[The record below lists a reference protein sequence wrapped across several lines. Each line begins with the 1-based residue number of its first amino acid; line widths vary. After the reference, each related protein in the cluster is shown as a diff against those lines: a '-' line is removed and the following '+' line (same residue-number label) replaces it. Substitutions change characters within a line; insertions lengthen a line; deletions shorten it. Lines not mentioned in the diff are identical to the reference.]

1 MKKGSVNMKR
11 NKLVSILSLVLV
23 LALVTT
29 GCASGSKGESGAKN
43 NEFRMNL
50 ASEPPSL
57 DPAQATD
64 QVSFTII
71 NAIYEGLTIIDE
83 NGDVQPGIAEKWAVS
98 EDGKTYTFTIRS
110 DAKWNNGDAVTAH
123 DFEFSWKR
131 ALDPM
136 LVPEPS
142 QYAYQLYYIEGAEAY
157 NTGSGSV
164 DDVKVKA
171 TDDHTLVVTLNAPTV
186 YFESLLSTAV
196 YFPVHQSVT
205 ENEAFAAAADT
216 MVTNGPFTMT
226 EWKRN
231 TAITLE
237 PSETYYG
244 RDNIKFAKV
253 SFTMVNDSNS
263 ELNMYETGKL
273 DYAGYPTGS
282 LPTDQYES
290 LKQKYTE
297 EFQIKGTASLYYYLI
312 NTTEA
317 PFTNQKIRQALS
329 LSVNRAD
336 ITDKVT
342 LGGQLPAYGL
352 VPPGI
357 KGVEDEYRAEVSDDY
372 FKEDLELAKTLLA
385 EGLAEEGLTELPAFS
400 VTFNTNE
407 LHQKVAEAIVDMWRN
422 NLGVNAQI
430 GNEEWGVFLDNRTAM
445 NYQVARAGWGADYN
459 DPISFIG
466 LFTSKSGNNNTGYAN
481 ADYDALV
488 EQVNQTTDA
497 AERMKLMA
505 EAEKMLI
512 DTHSIIPLYYYSTV
526 YLMKPDV
533 KGVYVDYKGDI
544 IFTRG
549 YYEAE

>member
-1 MKKGSVNMKR
+1 MKK
-11 NKLVSILSLVLV
+11 NKLVFMLSLVLV
-23 LALVTT
+23 LALVVT
-29 GCASGSKGESGAKN
+29 GCASGSKNESGANN
-43 NEFRMNL
+43 NEFRINL
-50 ASEPPSL
+50 ASEPPTL

-64 QVSFTII
+64 QVSFTVI

-83 NGDVQPGIAEKWAVS
+83 NGNVQPGIAEKWDVS

-110 DAKWNNGDAVTAH
+110 DAKWNNGDPITAH

-131 ALDPM
+131 ALDPK
-136 LVPEPS
+136 LVPKPS
-142 QYAYQLYYIEGAEAY
+142 QYAYQMYYIEGAEAY

-164 DDVKVKA
+164 DDVKINA

-186 YFESLLSTAV
+186 YFESLLSTAI

-216 MVTNGPFTMT
+216 MITNGPFTMT

-231 TAITLE
+231 TSIVLE
-237 PSETYYG
+237 PSESYYA
-244 RDNIKFAKV
+244 RDDIKFAKV

-273 DYAGYPTGS
+273 DYAGYPTGA
-282 LPTDQYES
+282 LPTDQFAS
-290 LKQKYTE
+290 LKEKYPN

-317 PFTNQKIRQALS
+317 PFTNEKIRQALS
-329 LSVNRAD
+329 LSIDRAA
-336 ITDKVT
+336 ITEKVT
-342 LGGQLPAYGL
+342 LGGQIPAYGL

-357 KGVEDEYRAEVSDDY
+357 KGVEDEYRNEVDDNY
-372 FKEDLELAKTLLA
+372 FQEDLELAKQLLA

-400 VTFNTNE
+400 LTFNTNE
-407 LHQKVAEAIVDMWRN
+407 LHQKVAEAVVDMWSN

-481 ADYDALV
+481 AEYDALV
-488 EQVNQTTDA
+488 SQVDQSTDA
-497 AERMKLMA
+497 AERVRLMA
-505 EAEKMLI
+505 EAEKMII
-512 DTHSIIPLYYYSTV
+512 DSHSIIPIYYYSTV

-533 KGVYVDYKGDI
+533 KGVYVDYKGDV

-549 YYEAE
+549 YYEAEAE

>member
-1 MKKGSVNMKR
+1 MKK
-11 NKLVSILSLVLV
+11 NKLVSMLSLVLV
-23 LALVTT
+23 LALVVT
-29 GCASGSKGESGAKN
+29 GCASGSKNESGANN
-43 NEFRMNL
+43 NEFRINL
-50 ASEPPSL
+50 ASEPPTL

-64 QVSFTII
+64 QVSFTVI

-83 NGDVQPGIAEKWAVS
+83 NGNVQPGIAEKWDVS

-110 DAKWNNGDAVTAH
+110 DAKWNNGDPITAH

-131 ALDPM
+131 ALDPK
-136 LVPEPS
+136 LVPKPS
-142 QYAYQLYYIEGAEAY
+142 QYAYQMYYIEGAEAY

-164 DDVKVKA
+164 DDVKINA

-186 YFESLLSTAV
+186 YFESLLSTAI

-216 MVTNGPFTMT
+216 MITNGPFTMT

-231 TAITLE
+231 TSIVLE
-237 PSETYYG
+237 PSESYYA
-244 RDNIKFAKV
+244 RDDIKFAKV

-273 DYAGYPTGS
+273 DYAGYPTGA
-282 LPTDQYES
+282 LPTDQFAS
-290 LKQKYTE
+290 LKEKYPN

-317 PFTNQKIRQALS
+317 PFTNEKIRQALS
-329 LSVNRAD
+329 LSIDRAA
-336 ITDKVT
+336 ITEKVT
-342 LGGQLPAYGL
+342 LGGQIPAYGL

-357 KGVEDEYRAEVSDDY
+357 KGVEDEYRNEVDDNY
-372 FKEDLELAKTLLA
+372 FQEDLELAKQLLA

-400 VTFNTNE
+400 LTFNTNE
-407 LHQKVAEAIVDMWRN
+407 LHQKVAEAVVDMWSN

-481 ADYDALV
+481 AEYDALV
-488 EQVNQTTDA
+488 SQVDQSTDA
-497 AERMKLMA
+497 AERVRLMA
-505 EAEKMLI
+505 EAEKMII
-512 DTHSIIPLYYYSTV
+512 DSHSIIPIYYYSTV

-533 KGVYVDYKGDI
+533 KGVYVDYKGDV

-549 YYEAE
+549 YYEAEAE

>member
-1 MKKGSVNMKR
+1 MKK
-11 NKLVSILSLVLV
+11 NKLVSMLSLVLV
-23 LALVTT
+23 LALVVT
-29 GCASGSKGESGAKN
+29 GCASGSKNESGANN
-43 NEFRMNL
+43 NEFRINL
-50 ASEPPSL
+50 ASEPPTL

-64 QVSFTII
+64 QVSFTVI

-83 NGDVQPGIAEKWAVS
+83 NGNVQPGIAEKWDVS

-110 DAKWNNGDAVTAH
+110 DAKWNNGDPITAH

-131 ALDPM
+131 ALDPK
-136 LVPEPS
+136 LVPKPS
-142 QYAYQLYYIEGAEAY
+142 QYAYQMYYIEGAEAY

-164 DDVKVKA
+164 DDVKINA

-186 YFESLLSTAV
+186 YFESLLSTAI

-205 ENEAFAAAADT
+205 ENEAFAAAANT
-216 MVTNGPFTMT
+216 MITNGPFTMT

-231 TAITLE
+231 TSIVLE
-237 PSETYYG
+237 PSESYYA
-244 RDNIKFAKV
+244 RDDIKFAKV

-273 DYAGYPTGS
+273 DYAGYPTGA
-282 LPTDQYES
+282 LPTDQFAS
-290 LKQKYTE
+290 LKEKYPN

-317 PFTNQKIRQALS
+317 PFTNEKIRQALS
-329 LSVNRAD
+329 LSIDRAA
-336 ITDKVT
+336 ITEKVT
-342 LGGQLPAYGL
+342 LGGQIPAYGL

-357 KGVEDEYRAEVSDDY
+357 KGVEDEYRNEVDDNY
-372 FKEDLELAKTLLA
+372 FQEDLELAKQLLA

-400 VTFNTNE
+400 LTFNTNE
-407 LHQKVAEAIVDMWRN
+407 LHQKVAEAVVDMWSN

-481 ADYDALV
+481 AEYDALV
-488 EQVNQTTDA
+488 SQVDQSTDA
-497 AERMKLMA
+497 AERVRLMA
-505 EAEKMLI
+505 EAEKMII
-512 DTHSIIPLYYYSTV
+512 DSHSIIPIYYYSTV

-533 KGVYVDYKGDI
+533 KGVYVDYKGDV

-549 YYEAE
+549 YYEAEAE

>member
-1 MKKGSVNMKR
+1 MKK
-11 NKLVSILSLVLV
+11 NKLVFMLSLVLV
-23 LALVTT
+23 LALVVT
-29 GCASGSKGESGAKN
+29 GCASGSKNESGANN
-43 NEFRMNL
+43 NEFRINL
-50 ASEPPSL
+50 ASEPPTL

-64 QVSFTII
+64 QVSFTVI

-83 NGDVQPGIAEKWAVS
+83 NGNVQPGIAEKWDVS

-110 DAKWNNGDAVTAH
+110 DAKWNNGDPITAH

-131 ALDPM
+131 ALDPK
-136 LVPEPS
+136 LVPKPS
-142 QYAYQLYYIEGAEAY
+142 QYAYQMYYIEGAEAY

-164 DDVKVKA
+164 DDVKIKA

-186 YFESLLSTAV
+186 YFESLLSTAI

-216 MVTNGPFTMT
+216 MITNGPFTMT

-231 TAITLE
+231 TSIVLE
-237 PSETYYG
+237 PSESYYA
-244 RDNIKFAKV
+244 RDDIKFAKV

-273 DYAGYPTGS
+273 DYAGYPTGA
-282 LPTDQYES
+282 LPTDQFAS
-290 LKQKYTE
+290 LKEKYPN

-317 PFTNQKIRQALS
+317 PFTNEKIRQALS
-329 LSVNRAD
+329 LSIDRAA
-336 ITDKVT
+336 ITEKVT
-342 LGGQLPAYGL
+342 LGGQIPAYGL

-357 KGVEDEYRAEVSDDY
+357 KGVEDEYRNEVDDNY
-372 FKEDLELAKTLLA
+372 FQEDLELAKQLLA

-400 VTFNTNE
+400 LTFNTNE
-407 LHQKVAEAIVDMWRN
+407 LHQKVAEAVVDMWSN

-481 ADYDALV
+481 AEYDALV
-488 EQVNQTTDA
+488 SQVDQSTDA
-497 AERMKLMA
+497 AERVRLMA
-505 EAEKMLI
+505 EAEKMII
-512 DTHSIIPLYYYSTV
+512 DSHSIIPIYYYSTV

-533 KGVYVDYKGDI
+533 KGVYVDYKGDV

-549 YYEAE
+549 YYEAEAE

>member
-1 MKKGSVNMKR
+1 MKR

-23 LALVTT
+23 FALITT
-29 GCASGSKGESGAKN
+29 GCAAGSNSDGQRN

-64 QVSFTII
+64 QVSFTVI
-71 NAIYEGLTIIDE
+71 NAIYQGLTTLDE
-83 NGDVQPGIAEKWAVS
+83 NGDVQPGIAETWDIS

-110 DAKWNNGDAVTAH
+110 DAQWNNGDALTAH
-123 DFEFSWKR
+123 DFEFAWKR

-157 NTGSGSV
+157 NTGKGSI
-164 DDVKVKA
+164 DDVKVNA
-171 TDDHTLVVTLNAPTV
+171 TDDHTLVVTLNAPTT
-186 YFESLLSTAV
+186 YFESLLSTSV
-196 YFPVHQSVT
+196 YFPVHPSVA
-205 ENEAFAAAADT
+205 ENEAFAASADT
-216 MVTNGPFTMT
+216 MITNGPFTMT
-226 EWKRN
+226 DWKRN
-231 TAITLE
+231 TSITLE
-237 PSETYYG
+237 PSETYYD
-244 RDNIKFAKV
+244 RENIKFSKV
-253 SFTMVNDSNS
+253 FFTMVNDSNS

-273 DYAGYPTGS
+273 DFAGYPTGA
-282 LPTDQYES
+282 LPTDQYVS
-290 LKQKYTE
+290 LEKKYPD
-297 EFQIKGTASLYYYLI
+297 EFHNKGIASLYYYLI

-336 ITDKVT
+336 LTEKVT
-342 LGGQLPAYGL
+342 LGGQIPAYGL

-357 KGVEDEYRAEVSDDY
+357 KGAEDEFRNEVSDDY
-372 FKEDLELAKTLLA
+372 FQEDIELAKQLLE
-385 EGLAEEGLTELPAFS
+385 EGLAEEGLTQLPAFS
-400 VTFNTNE
+400 VIFNTNE

-422 NLGVNAQI
+422 NLGIDVQI

-466 LFTSKSGNNNTGYAN
+466 LFTSKSGNNNTGYSN
-481 ADYDALV
+481 AEYDELV
-488 EQVNQTTDA
+488 KQVNNTSDA
-497 AERMKLMA
+497 AERMQLMA
-505 EAEKMLI
+505 DAEKMFI
-512 DTHSIIPLYYYSTV
+512 ESHSIIPLYYYSNV
-526 YLMKPDV
+526 YLMKPNV
-533 KGVYVDYKGDI
+533 KGVYVDFKGDI
-544 IFTRG
+544 IFTHG

>member
-1 MKKGSVNMKR
+1 MKK
-11 NKLVSILSLVLV
+11 NKLVSMLSLVLV
-23 LALVTT
+23 LALVVT
-29 GCASGSKGESGAKN
+29 GCASGSKNESGANN
-43 NEFRMNL
+43 NEFRINL
-50 ASEPPSL
+50 ASEPPTL

-64 QVSFTII
+64 QVSFTVI

-83 NGDVQPGIAEKWAVS
+83 NGNVQPGIAEKWDVS

-110 DAKWNNGDAVTAH
+110 DAKWNNGDPITAH

-131 ALDPM
+131 ALDPK
-136 LVPEPS
+136 LVPKPS
-142 QYAYQLYYIEGAEAY
+142 QYAYQMYYIEGAEAY

-164 DDVKVKA
+164 DDVKINA

-186 YFESLLSTAV
+186 YFESLLSTAI

-216 MVTNGPFTMT
+216 MITNGPFTMT

-231 TAITLE
+231 TSIVLE
-237 PSETYYG
+237 PSESYYA
-244 RDNIKFAKV
+244 RDDIRFAKV

-273 DYAGYPTGS
+273 DYAGYPTGA
-282 LPTDQYES
+282 LPTDQFAS
-290 LKQKYTE
+290 LKEKYPN

-317 PFTNQKIRQALS
+317 PFTNEKIRQALS
-329 LSVNRAD
+329 LSIDRAA
-336 ITDKVT
+336 ITEKVT
-342 LGGQLPAYGL
+342 LGGQIPAYGL

-357 KGVEDEYRAEVSDDY
+357 KGVEDEYRNEVDDNY
-372 FKEDLELAKTLLA
+372 FQEDLELAKQLLA

-400 VTFNTNE
+400 LTFNTNE
-407 LHQKVAEAIVDMWRN
+407 LHQKVAEAVVDMWSN

-481 ADYDALV
+481 AEYDALV
-488 EQVNQTTDA
+488 SQVDQSTDA
-497 AERMKLMA
+497 AERVRLMA
-505 EAEKMLI
+505 EAEKMII
-512 DTHSIIPLYYYSTV
+512 DSHSIIPIYYYSTV

-533 KGVYVDYKGDI
+533 KGVYVDYKGDV

-549 YYEAE
+549 YYEAEAE

>member
-1 MKKGSVNMKR
+1 MKK
-11 NKLVSILSLVLV
+11 NKLVSMLSLVLV
-23 LALVTT
+23 LALVVT
-29 GCASGSKGESGAKN
+29 GCASGSKNESGANN
-43 NEFRMNL
+43 NEFRINL
-50 ASEPPSL
+50 ASEPPTL

-64 QVSFTII
+64 QVSFTVI

-83 NGDVQPGIAEKWAVS
+83 NGNVQPGIAEKWDVS

-110 DAKWNNGDAVTAH
+110 DAKWNNGDPITAH

-131 ALDPM
+131 ALDPK
-136 LVPEPS
+136 LVPKPS
-142 QYAYQLYYIEGAEAY
+142 QYAYQMYYIEGAEAY

-164 DDVKVKA
+164 DDVKIKA

-186 YFESLLSTAV
+186 YFESLLSTAI

-216 MVTNGPFTMT
+216 MITNGPFTMT

-231 TAITLE
+231 TSIVLE
-237 PSETYYG
+237 PSESYYA
-244 RDNIKFAKV
+244 RDDIKFAKV

-273 DYAGYPTGS
+273 DYAGYPTGA
-282 LPTDQYES
+282 LPTDQFAS
-290 LKQKYTE
+290 LKEKYPN

-317 PFTNQKIRQALS
+317 PFTNEKIRQALS
-329 LSVNRAD
+329 LSIDRAA
-336 ITDKVT
+336 ITEKVT
-342 LGGQLPAYGL
+342 LGGQIPAYGL

-357 KGVEDEYRAEVSDDY
+357 KGVEDEYRNEVDDNY
-372 FKEDLELAKTLLA
+372 FQEDLELAKQLLA

-400 VTFNTNE
+400 LTFNTNE
-407 LHQKVAEAIVDMWRN
+407 LHQKVAEAVVDMWSN

-481 ADYDALV
+481 AEYDALV
-488 EQVNQTTDA
+488 SQVDQSTDA
-497 AERMKLMA
+497 AERVRLMA
-505 EAEKMLI
+505 EAEKMII
-512 DTHSIIPLYYYSTV
+512 DSHSIIPIYYYSTV

-533 KGVYVDYKGDI
+533 KGVYVDYKGDV

-549 YYEAE
+549 YYEAEAE

>member
-1 MKKGSVNMKR
+1 MKK
-11 NKLVSILSLVLV
+11 NKLVFMLSLVLV
-23 LALVTT
+23 LALVVT
-29 GCASGSKGESGAKN
+29 GCASGSKNESGANN
-43 NEFRMNL
+43 NEFRINL
-50 ASEPPSL
+50 ASEPPTL

-64 QVSFTII
+64 QVSFTVI

-83 NGDVQPGIAEKWAVS
+83 NGNVQPGIAEKWDVS

-110 DAKWNNGDAVTAH
+110 DAKWNNGDPITAH

-131 ALDPM
+131 ALDPK
-136 LVPEPS
+136 LVPKPS
-142 QYAYQLYYIEGAEAY
+142 QYAYQMYYIEGAEAY

-164 DDVKVKA
+164 DDVKINA

-186 YFESLLSTAV
+186 YFESLLSTAI

-216 MVTNGPFTMT
+216 MITNGPFTMT

-231 TAITLE
+231 TSIVLE
-237 PSETYYG
+237 PSESYYA
-244 RDNIKFAKV
+244 RDDIKFAKV

-273 DYAGYPTGS
+273 DYAGYPTGA
-282 LPTDQYES
+282 LPTDQFAS
-290 LKQKYTE
+290 LKEKYPN

-317 PFTNQKIRQALS
+317 PFTNEKIRQALS
-329 LSVNRAD
+329 LSIDRAA
-336 ITDKVT
+336 ITEKVT
-342 LGGQLPAYGL
+342 LGGQIPAYGL

-357 KGVEDEYRAEVSDDY
+357 KGVEDEYRNEVDDNY
-372 FKEDLELAKTLLA
+372 FQEDLELAKQLLA

-400 VTFNTNE
+400 LTFNTNE
-407 LHQKVAEAIVDMWRN
+407 LHQKVAEAVVDMWSN

-481 ADYDALV
+481 VEYDALV
-488 EQVNQTTDA
+488 SQVDQSTDA
-497 AERMKLMA
+497 AERVRLMA
-505 EAEKMLI
+505 EAEKMII
-512 DTHSIIPLYYYSTV
+512 DSHSIIPIYYYSTV

-533 KGVYVDYKGDI
+533 KGVYVDYKGDV

-549 YYEAE
+549 YYEAEAE

>member
-1 MKKGSVNMKR
+1 MKK
-11 NKLVSILSLVLV
+11 NKLVSMLSLVLV
-23 LALVTT
+23 LALVVT
-29 GCASGSKGESGAKN
+29 GCASGSKNESGANN
-43 NEFRMNL
+43 NEFRINL
-50 ASEPPSL
+50 ASEPPTL

-64 QVSFTII
+64 QVSFTVI

-83 NGDVQPGIAEKWAVS
+83 NGNVQPGIAEKWDVS

-110 DAKWNNGDAVTAH
+110 DAKWNNGDPITAH

-131 ALDPM
+131 ALDPK
-136 LVPEPS
+136 LVPKPS
-142 QYAYQLYYIEGAEAY
+142 QYAYQMYYIEGAEAY

-164 DDVKVKA
+164 DDVKINA

-186 YFESLLSTAV
+186 YFESLLSTAI

-216 MVTNGPFTMT
+216 MITNGPFTMT

-231 TAITLE
+231 TSIVLE
-237 PSETYYG
+237 PSESYYA
-244 RDNIKFAKV
+244 RDDIRFAKV

-273 DYAGYPTGS
+273 DYAGYPTGA
-282 LPTDQYES
+282 LPTDQFAS
-290 LKQKYTE
+290 LKEKYPN

-317 PFTNQKIRQALS
+317 PFTNKKIRQALS
-329 LSVNRAD
+329 LSIDRAA
-336 ITDKVT
+336 ITEKVT
-342 LGGQLPAYGL
+342 LGGQIPAYGL

-357 KGVEDEYRAEVSDDY
+357 KGVEDEYRNEVDDNY
-372 FKEDLELAKTLLA
+372 FQEDLELAKQLLA

-400 VTFNTNE
+400 LTFNTNE
-407 LHQKVAEAIVDMWRN
+407 LHQKVAEAVVDMWSN

-481 ADYDALV
+481 AEYDALV
-488 EQVNQTTDA
+488 RQVDQSTDA
-497 AERMKLMA
+497 AERVRLMA
-505 EAEKMLI
+505 EAEKMII
-512 DTHSIIPLYYYSTV
+512 DSHSIIPIYYYSTV

-533 KGVYVDYKGDI
+533 KGVYVDYKGDV

-549 YYEAE
+549 YYEAEAE

>member
-1 MKKGSVNMKR
+1 MKK
-11 NKLVSILSLVLV
+11 NKLVFMLSLVLV
-23 LALVTT
+23 LALVVT
-29 GCASGSKGESGAKN
+29 GCASGSKNESGANN
-43 NEFRMNL
+43 NEFRINL
-50 ASEPPSL
+50 ASEPPTL

-64 QVSFTII
+64 QVSFTVI

-83 NGDVQPGIAEKWAVS
+83 NGNVQPGIAEKWDVS

-110 DAKWNNGDAVTAH
+110 DAKWNNGDPITAH

-131 ALDPM
+131 ALDPK
-136 LVPEPS
+136 LVPKPS
-142 QYAYQLYYIEGAEAY
+142 QYAYQMYYIEGAEAY

-164 DDVKVKA
+164 DDVKIKA

-186 YFESLLSTAV
+186 YFESLLSTAI

-216 MVTNGPFTMT
+216 MITNGPFTMT

-231 TAITLE
+231 TSIVLE
-237 PSETYYG
+237 PSESYYA
-244 RDNIKFAKV
+244 RNDIKFAKV

-273 DYAGYPTGS
+273 DYAGYPTGA
-282 LPTDQYES
+282 LPTDQFAS
-290 LKQKYTE
+290 LKEKYPN

-317 PFTNQKIRQALS
+317 PFTNEKIRQALS
-329 LSVNRAD
+329 LSIDRAA
-336 ITDKVT
+336 ITEKVT
-342 LGGQLPAYGL
+342 LGGQIPAYGL

-357 KGVEDEYRAEVSDDY
+357 KGVEDEYRNEVDDNY
-372 FKEDLELAKTLLA
+372 FQEDLELAKQLLA

-400 VTFNTNE
+400 LTFNTNE
-407 LHQKVAEAIVDMWRN
+407 LHQKVAEAVVDMWSN

-481 ADYDALV
+481 VEYDALV
-488 EQVNQTTDA
+488 SQVDQSTDA
-497 AERMKLMA
+497 AERVRLMA
-505 EAEKMLI
+505 EAEKMII
-512 DTHSIIPLYYYSTV
+512 DSHSIIPIYYYSTV

-533 KGVYVDYKGDI
+533 KGVYVDYKGDV

-549 YYEAE
+549 YYEAEAE

>member
-1 MKKGSVNMKR
+1 MKK
-11 NKLVSILSLVLV
+11 NKLVFMLSLVLV
-23 LALVTT
+23 LALVVT
-29 GCASGSKGESGAKN
+29 GCASGSKNESGANN
-43 NEFRMNL
+43 NEFRINL
-50 ASEPPSL
+50 ASEPPTL

-64 QVSFTII
+64 QVSFTVI

-83 NGDVQPGIAEKWAVS
+83 NGNVQPGIAEKWDVS

-110 DAKWNNGDAVTAH
+110 DAKWNNGDPITAH

-131 ALDPM
+131 ALDPK
-136 LVPEPS
+136 LVPKPS
-142 QYAYQLYYIEGAEAY
+142 QYAYQMYYIEGAEAY

-164 DDVKVKA
+164 DDVKINA

-186 YFESLLSTAV
+186 YFESLLSTAI

-216 MVTNGPFTMT
+216 MITNGPFTMT

-231 TAITLE
+231 TSIVLE
-237 PSETYYG
+237 PSESYYA
-244 RDNIKFAKV
+244 RDDIKFAKV

-273 DYAGYPTGS
+273 DYAGYPTGA
-282 LPTDQYES
+282 LPTDQFAS
-290 LKQKYTE
+290 LKEKYPN

-317 PFTNQKIRQALS
+317 PFTNEKIRQALS
-329 LSVNRAD
+329 LSIDRAA
-336 ITDKVT
+336 ITEKVT
-342 LGGQLPAYGL
+342 LGGQIPAYGL

-357 KGVEDEYRAEVSDDY
+357 KGVEDEYRNEVDDNY
-372 FKEDLELAKTLLA
+372 FQEDLELAKQLLA

-400 VTFNTNE
+400 LTFNTNE
-407 LHQKVAEAIVDMWRN
+407 LHQKVAEAVVDMWSN

-481 ADYDALV
+481 AEYDALV
-488 EQVNQTTDA
+488 SQVDQSTDA
-497 AERMKLMA
+497 AERVRLMA
-505 EAEKMLI
+505 EAEKMII
-512 DTHSIIPLYYYSTV
+512 DSHSIIPIYYYSTV

-533 KGVYVDYKGDI
+533 KGVYVDYKGDV